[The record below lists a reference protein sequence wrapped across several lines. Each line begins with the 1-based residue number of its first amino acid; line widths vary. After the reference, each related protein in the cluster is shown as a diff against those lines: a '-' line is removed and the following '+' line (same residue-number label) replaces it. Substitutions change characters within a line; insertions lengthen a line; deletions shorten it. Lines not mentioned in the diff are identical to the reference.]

1 MSFNPYEPPRE
12 YASQPQSKSVIKGD
26 LSKASRYL
34 LRMGVLSIAYFC
46 QVGIGTVV
54 SCLNDDSLDPALKLL
69 VISVPMVAITLVVS
83 LTLSASRLTDHPT
96 RHLRKARWLAIL
108 LGTFFFPFL
117 TWPAYVAIRHM
128 TQYSDSRRERT
139 SL

>member
-1 MSFNPYEPPRE
+1 
-12 YASQPQSKSVIKGD
+12 
-26 LSKASRYL
+26 
-34 LRMGVLSIAYFC
+34 MGVLSIAYFC
-46 QVGIGTVV
+46 VVEIGTVV
-54 SCLNDDSLDPALKLL
+54 RCLNHDGFDPALKLL
-69 VISVPMVAITLVVS
+69 VISVPLVITLMVS

-96 RHLRKARWLAIL
+96 RHLRKARWLALL

>member
-1 MSFNPYEPPRE
+1 MSFNPYEPPCE
-12 YASQPQSKSVIKGD
+12 YVSQPQSKSVIEGD

-46 QVGIGTVV
+46 VVEIGTVV
-54 SCLNDDSLDPALKLL
+54 RCLNHDGFDPALKLL
-69 VISVPMVAITLVVS
+69 VISVPLVITLMVS

-96 RHLRKARWLAIL
+96 RHLRKARWLALL